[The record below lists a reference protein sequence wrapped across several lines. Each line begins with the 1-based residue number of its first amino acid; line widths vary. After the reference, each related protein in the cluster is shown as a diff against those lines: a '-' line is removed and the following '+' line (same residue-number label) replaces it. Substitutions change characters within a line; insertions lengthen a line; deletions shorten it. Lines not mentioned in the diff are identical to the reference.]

1 MALEFNLDD
10 EERFKLN
17 LDGNKYIYNN
27 RLSWAISILEETNLL
42 IRPLEGFI
50 KITKAGLKV
59 LELNWTQDKV
69 LEQRPEYSCDMD
81 YIQNELEHKKSDVFF
96 IGRMATAEKIIE
108 SNYLDINKKLAQD
121 LLLAIKTNTPQFFER
136 LVVNLLVKMGYG
148 GTYHQAARVIGKSRD
163 GGIDGVINQ
172 DRLGL
177 DKIYIQA
184 KRWEKAVGRPEIQKF
199 SGALQGSRANKGV
212 FITTADFTRD
222 AQAYVKNIDSRII
235 LVNGTDLTNFMI
247 ENNVGV
253 SINAVYEIKKIDS
266 DYFNYE

>member
-1 MALEFNLDD
+1 
-10 EERFKLN
+10 
-17 LDGNKYIYNN
+17 
-27 RLSWAISILEETNLL
+27 
-42 IRPLEGFI
+42 
-50 KITKAGLKV
+50 